1 MSRTKKVLKNSGKYL
16 VFGILMGLGGM
27 VLTDMMVLPLVHGWS
42 WLLGEPME
50 GSVYYMIVKLIS

>member
-42 WLLGEPME
+42 WLLGEQWK
-50 GSVYYMIVKLIS
+50 VRFII